1 MDSFWLVDLCATRH
15 YQTVWGS
22 TTFKCYPSTMNL
34 LPDYSLLELAS
45 VREGDSV
52 GNTLANSV
60 AYAQHAENLGFKRFW
75 LAEHHNMEGISSSA
89 TSVLI
94 GHIAGKTH
102 SIRVGSGGVMLPNH
116 PPLVIAEQFGTL
128 ESLYPGRIDLGLGR
142 APGTDQITARA
153 LRRDGLGAE
162 QFPEDVAQLQSL
174 LGPLR
179 PGQAVK
185 AIPGAGTKV
194 PIWLLGS
201 SLYSAQL
208 AAMRGLPYAFAGH
221 FAPRLYREALKLY
234 QDNFQPSEQL
244 QKPYSMLAVPA
255 VPAASTE
262 EAKYLATTSYQRIL
276 ALFRGQ
282 PLWMKEPVKSM
293 DGLWNPAEQATV
305 KDFLGLQ
312 LLGDAA
318 AIRAQINELLASVD
332 VNELMFTV
340 DIYDPAKRR
349 HALDILNETRGTDAP

>member
-1 MDSFWLVDLCATRH
+1 MSN
-15 YQTVWGS
+15 Y
-22 TTFKCYPSTMNL
+22 
-34 LPDYSLLELAS
+34 PDYSLLELAS

-52 GNTLANSV
+52 GATLKNSV
-60 AYAQHAENLGFKRFW
+60 AYAQHAEKLGFKRFW

-94 GHIAGKTH
+94 GHIAGKTQT
-102 SIRVGSGGVMLPNH
+102 IRVGSGGVMLPNH

-142 APGTDQITARA
+142 APGTDPITARA

-162 QFPEDVAQLQSL
+162 QFPEDVARLQSM
-174 LGPLR
+174 LGPLK

-185 AIPGAGTKV
+185 AIPGAGTNV
-194 PIWLLGS
+194 PVWLLGS

-221 FAPRLYREALKLY
+221 FAPRLYREALKVY
-234 QDNFQPSEQL
+234 RDNFQPSEQL
-244 QKPYSMLAVPA
+244 QQPYTILAVPA
-255 VPAASTE
+255 VPADTTE

-282 PLWMKEPVKSM
+282 PLWMKAPVESM
-293 DGLWNPAEQATV
+293 DGLWNAGERAGVQ
-305 KDFLGLQ
+305 DFLALQ
-312 LLGDAA
+312 LIGDAK
-318 AIRAQINELLASVD
+318 AIRKQLDELLASVTVD
-332 VNELMFTV
+332 EVMFTV
-340 DIYDPAKRR
+340 DIHDPEKRR
-349 HALDILNETRGTDAP
+349 HALDILWETRGRAA